1 MVVGAGPPRPQIT
14 LSDVGYGPDGEM
26 NYPRQRGHAGEEVFP
41 GYLRQARAIMA
52 ARPARLDE
60 GSTGLPPEFEAL
72 RWFPLPPACLQDQP
86 ARTAGLG

>member
-1 MVVGAGPPRPQIT
+1 
-14 LSDVGYGPDGEM
+14 M
-26 NYPRQRGHAGEEVFP
+26 NYPRQRGHAGEDAFP

-60 GSTGLPPEFEAL
+60 GPTGLPPEFEAL
-72 RWFPLPPACLQDQP
+72 RWFPLPPACLQGRP